1 MNKGSSYMS
10 SEHEIVRQVCLAKDD
25 PDAADQFLRDYMPFI
40 RSETSRFLQ
49 HFPSAEYDDELSVAM
64 MAFHE
69 AITGYAKGRGAFLQ
83 YAAMLIRNRLI
94 DYHRREKRH
103 RGNLS
108 MDVPAEEEDRTIGE
122 TLAGEGDHGEE
133 LILREATRAEI
144 EAFSR
149 KLTGFGFSLSDIADN
164 CPRQKRTIAVCQK
177 AMACA
182 EKNPDI
188 AADLL
193 RTKRLPV
200 ARLSLENGI
209 ERKTLERHR
218 KYIIALIL
226 ICSGEFE
233 IIRGHLKQVLKG
245 GASK

>member
-1 MNKGSSYMS
+1 
-10 SEHEIVRQVCLAKDD
+10 
-25 PDAADQFLRDYMPFI
+25 
-40 RSETSRFLQ
+40 
-49 HFPSAEYDDELSVAM
+49 
-64 MAFHE
+64 
-69 AITGYAKGRGAFLQ
+69 
-83 YAAMLIRNRLI
+83 
-94 DYHRREKRH
+94 
-103 RGNLS
+103 

-218 KYIIALIL
+218 KYLVAIL
-226 ICSGEFE
+226 LAFTNGYE
-233 IIRGHLKQVLKG
+233 IIRGHLCQLAPAG
-245 GASK
+245 GGSGA

>member
-1 MNKGSSYMS
+1 MS

-49 HFPSAEYDDELSVAM
+49 RFPSAEYDDELSVAM

-133 LILREATRAEI
+133 LILREATRARLKRSPETHRFWL
-144 EAFSR
+144 FS
-149 KLTGFGFSLSDIADN
+149 FGHS
-164 CPRQKRTIAVCQK
+164 RQLPA
-177 AMACA
+177 A
-182 EKNPDI
+182 ETDH
-188 AADLL
+188 
-193 RTKRLPV
+193 RRLPEGDGL
-200 ARLSLENGI
+200 R
-209 ERKTLERHR
+209 
-218 KYIIALIL
+218 
-226 ICSGEFE
+226 
-233 IIRGHLKQVLKG
+233 
-245 GASK
+245 